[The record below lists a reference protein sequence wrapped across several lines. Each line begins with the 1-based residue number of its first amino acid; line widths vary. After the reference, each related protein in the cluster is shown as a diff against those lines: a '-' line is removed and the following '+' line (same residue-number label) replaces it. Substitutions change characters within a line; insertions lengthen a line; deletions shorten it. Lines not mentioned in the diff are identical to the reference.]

1 MNRSR
6 QSAPITAD
14 PSDLGFVDRQIAL
27 RQIVDDLRKLRGG
40 APDDFGRSPAL
51 DRLLCVISAS
61 VIPIAKADDVDWEI
75 ILMELLEL
83 RATMTRLAT
92 GVAET
97 SH

>member
-6 QSAPITAD
+6 QSAPITAG

-27 RQIVDDLRKLRGG
+27 RQIVDDLRNLRDG
-40 APDDFGRSPAL
+40 APDDLGRPPAL
-51 DRLLCVISAS
+51 DRLLCRISAS
-61 VIPIAKADDVDWEI
+61 AIPIAKADDEDWEI
-75 ILMELLEL
+75 IFMELLDL
-83 RATMTRLAT
+83 RAAMTRLVT